1 MARLSQSIAI
11 LTKLQV
17 SCIFILL
24 TTVIPNVEA
33 RTHNLTWKVTYEYK
47 YLDCFKKLAI
57 AINGQTPGPHIKAT
71 RGDTIIVTVLNNL
84 LMENVAIHWHGIR
97 QVACL
102 LARVSTFF
110 LQYCFSFLIYFQVT
124 INTLQNLNTGM
135 RAAW

>member
-1 MARLSQSIAI
+1 MARLSHSIAI

-33 RTHNLTWKVTYEYK
+33 RTHYLTWKVTYEYK

-57 AINGQTPGPHIKAT
+57 AINGQTPGPHINAT

-97 QVACL
+97 QVAC
-102 LARVSTFF
+102 
-110 LQYCFSFLIYFQVT
+110 
-124 INTLQNLNTGM
+124 
-135 RAAW
+135 

>member
-1 MARLSQSIAI
+1 MILLFSLPSYQKQERPGMARLSHSIAI

-47 YLDCFKKLAI
+47 FLDCFKKLAI
-57 AINGQTPGPHIKAT
+57 AINGQTPGPHINAT

-97 QVACL
+97 QVAC
-102 LARVSTFF
+102 
-110 LQYCFSFLIYFQVT
+110 
-124 INTLQNLNTGM
+124 
-135 RAAW
+135 

>member
-1 MARLSQSIAI
+1 MARLSHSIAI

-24 TTVIPNVEA
+24 TNVIPNVEA

-57 AINGQTPGPHIKAT
+57 AINGQTPGPHINAT

-97 QVACL
+97 QVMDGKC
-102 LARVSTFF
+102 
-110 LQYCFSFLIYFQVT
+110 YSFLIYFQVT